1 MQLGLIGLG
10 KMGGNMRER
19 IRRAGHEVVGYDR
32 NPDVSD
38 VETLAALVKKL
49 EAPRT
54 VWVMVPHGDPTR
66 ETVAKLADLLDK
78 GDLVIDGGNSRFTD
92 DIENDKLLKAKGIG
106 YLDCGVSGGIW
117 GLENGYGLMV
127 GGTKA
132 NVAKRD
138 ADLRRAAS
146 GGPAR
151 RGLRPRRRHRCRATT
166 SKMVH
171 NGIEYGLM
179 HAYAEGYE
187 LLAKKDIVKDV
198 PGSFK
203 AWSRGTVV
211 RSWLL
216 DLMVKALED
225 NPDLE
230 DVSDYTADSGEGRWT
245 VEEGIANAVPMPVI
259 SASLFARFASRQE
272 SSPTMQ
278 AVAALR
284 GQFGGHQVMTSAEGE
299 KLRRRGRRR
308 SEVRQGRP
316 DQGRSQGEAA
326 PGARPRLPPRDAR
339 PPRPVPRPGRARPGR
354 PVARRRAPRR
364 RGSAPRAPRSPERV
378 GCTSGTSPSA
388 TSGAIRAPSSRSSRA
403 SRPSSGST
411 GRARPTS
418 SRRSATSRRCRA
430 TGCRATRRWCA
441 SVRARRSSAA
451 PSSAT
456 AASRWSRSRST
467 PAGRTGPGST
477 SRR

>member
-38 VETLAALVKKL
+38 VRSLAAMVKKL
-49 EAPRT
+49 EAPRI

-66 ETVAKLADLLDK
+66 ETVAKLGELLDK

-92 DIENDKLLKAKGIG
+92 DIENEKLLKAKGIG

-117 GLENGYGLMV
+117 GLDNGYGLMV

-132 NVAKRD
+132 NVAKAMPIFD
-138 ADLRRAAS
+138 A
-146 GGPAR
+146 
-151 RGLRPRRRHRCRATT
+151 LRPEGPRDEGFVHAGDIGAGHYV
-166 SKMVH
+166 KMVH

-216 DLMVKALED
+216 DLMVKALEE
-225 NPDLE
+225 NPELD

-284 GQFGGHQVMTSAEGE
+284 GQFGGHQVMTTAEGE
-299 KLRRRGRRR
+299 QLR
-308 SEVRQGRP
+308 SEAAAGPKAPETAKAKAARKEKPTKSAAKAASQGRK
-316 DQGRSQGEAA
+316 AA
-326 PGARPRLPPRDAR
+326 
-339 PPRPVPRPGRARPGR
+339 
-354 PVARRRAPRR
+354 
-364 RGSAPRAPRSPERV
+364 SA
-378 GCTSGTSPSA
+378 G
-388 TSGAIRAPSSRSSRA
+388 
-403 SRPSSGST
+403 PSSGSGAT
-411 GRARPTS
+411 GAPGGPTS
-418 SRRSATSRRCRA
+418 GTASTRKRA
-430 TGCRATRRWCA
+430 SKKA
-441 SVRARRSSAA
+441 
-451 PSSAT
+451 
-456 AASRWSRSRST
+456 
-467 PAGRTGPGST
+467 
-477 SRR
+477 